1 MNYMNIY
8 SPPTKLREDS
18 GLSVS
23 HSVGVGEGV
32 GLEVPMPPSP
42 MMHWTSLYRTPPPPP
57 TVLTGRHSTG
67 MLSCIFVRLNG
78 LVKNHI
84 I

>member
-23 HSVGVGEGV
+23 HSVGVGGGGRAGGPHATITNDALDV
-32 GLEVPMPPSP
+32 AVQD
-42 MMHWTSLYRTPPPPP
+42 PPPP
-57 TVLTGRHSTG
+57 
-67 MLSCIFVRLNG
+67 NG
-78 LVKNHI
+78 TDW
-84 I
+84 